1 MAIDACSR
9 PVGSLRIEVPAVAD
23 RLAEIRRRLAG
34 WLEPIGVSD
43 IGIADIVLV
52 VNEAC
57 TNCIEHAYR
66 GIDAGPILVDANHD
80 HGQIVVDIADHGVW
94 QPPPTLPSTRG
105 RGLPIMRAVS
115 AGMDVKSS
123 PEGTTVRMKFDA
135 TPQGCGS
142 RTT

>member
-1 MAIDACSR
+1 M
-9 PVGSLRIEVPAVAD
+9 
-23 RLAEIRRRLAG
+23 

-43 IGIADIVLV
+43 ICVADIVLV

-66 GIDAGPILVDANHD
+66 DSAAGPILVDANHD
-80 HGQIVVDIADHGVW
+80 HGQIVIDIADHGVW
-94 QPPPTLPSTRG
+94 QKPPSQPSTRG

-135 TPQGCGS
+135 APQTCGGS

>member
-1 MAIDACSR
+1 
-9 PVGSLRIEVPAVAD
+9 
-23 RLAEIRRRLAG
+23 LAEVRRRLAV

-43 IGIADIVLV
+43 TGIADIVLV

-94 QPPPTLPSTRG
+94 QTPPTLPSTRG

-115 AGMDVKSS
+115 AGVNVNSS

-135 TPQGCGS
+135 APQGCGS